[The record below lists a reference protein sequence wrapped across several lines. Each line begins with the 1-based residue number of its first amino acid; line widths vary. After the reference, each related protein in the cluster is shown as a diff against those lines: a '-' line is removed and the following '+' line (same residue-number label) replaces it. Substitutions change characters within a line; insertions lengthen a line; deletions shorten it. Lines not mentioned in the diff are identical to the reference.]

1 MSSTKASNR
10 SSIVGSISAI
20 GSGTSP
26 QRINVRGKSDS
37 TWGYCKELPDYVG
50 NVSVNLALTLFLK
63 LVFLKGGKRGSEEK
77 RRFSLLVR
85 PWYKLSN
92 ESKDPFWK
100 YVEIVE
106 SNRSRCMFCKE
117 DFAPRNIHRI
127 KLHLAGVRGGIKICT
142 RVPTEVQ
149 KEALEAVDESPY
161 FVDFV
166 KSVPGYDHSYELPSS
181 RELQMKFVP
190 EIEMQAQ
197 KYVKDV
203 KKSWEKTGCTIM
215 VENGCNLINIL
226 IYSPEGVIFET
237 SYEVSRLEEI
247 DFDFTEIVSSIIEKI
262 GVDHVVQ
269 FITNDGKIS
278 SSVGEMLETRYP
290 TIYQIRC
297 AAQEIH
303 SFLKVIFDEIAWVR
317 QIIDHAELIFRHM
330 YSNAIVL
337 SLMKQYT
344 KGKELKHPCMS
355 KFASKYQML
364 QSIFDNKNELQQ
376 LIMSDEWYMLDSNN
390 NETARKVTDIIQG
403 ANFWNQ
409 GHDVLDVLEPI
420 VQVLRLVENDRPNS
434 GYLYGALKR
443 AREAIEGYRD
453 RNPTKYQRILELLAE
468 RQGNIIHPMHA
479 AAAFLNPT
487 YMFLEDS
494 ECWGIDT
501 YNGMNFVSE
510 NLVASGEE
518 KAKFIQELQLYRKRS
533 LKELTNEISRAIMT
547 SSHPCEWWDYNRPLL
562 PVLSK
567 YAIRILS
574 QPCKC
579 SYNIKPSVS
588 EVVQRKKMDS
598 TTSKSWD
605 NHLFFIINTIIME
618 KFRTMEKSLTNFQN
632 CTELPDYEQDWEDDQ
647 MELLINGNSN
657 DDARNETDLLCFK
670 DENEAQQMSTL
681 ENRHQDPIN

>member
-1 MSSTKASNR
+1 MR
-10 SSIVGSISAI
+10 
-20 GSGTSP
+20 
-26 QRINVRGKSDS
+26 
-37 TWGYCKELPDYVG
+37 
-50 NVSVNLALTLFLK
+50 
-63 LVFLKGGKRGSEEK
+63 
-77 RRFSLLVR
+77 
-85 PWYKLSN
+85 
-92 ESKDPFWK
+92 SKDPFWK

-149 KEALEAVDESPY
+149 KEALEAVDECKRKARTSSYSKKNILLPSNIASTDVVQNSLQKDDSVMLLRNSVTNHNLAKFFLLSNIAFDDVEAPY

-278 SSVGEMLETRYP
+278 SSVGEMLETKYP

-403 ANFWNQ
+403 ANFWHQ

-420 VQVLRLVENDRPNS
+420 VQVLRLVENDGPNS

-453 RNPTKYQRILELLAE
+453 RNATKYQRILELLTE

-518 KAKFIQELQLYRKRS
+518 KAKFIEELQLYRKRS
-533 LKELTNEISRAIMT
+533 LKEFTSEMSRAIMT
-547 SSHPCEWWDYNRPLL
+547 SSHPREWWDYNRPLL

-588 EVVQRKKMDS
+588 EVAQRKKMDS

-605 NHLFFIINTIIME
+605 NHLFVIINTIIME

-670 DENEAQQMSTL
+670 DKVSSLLRPSCSKTLLQHLEAS
-681 ENRHQDPIN
+681 N

>member
-1 MSSTKASNR
+1 MATSKYWTLSAYAKESKMRRFVEDVLDSSFWKECALSMQITKPFSVLRMVDSDDRTSMGYLYEAIHKAREEKVWGFQKRKKRIAPYIQIIKTRLDTQLHKNLHATGYWLNPCYQYNSTKMSKHRLTISRLLDVIETYGHGNPILVTDLTNEMRVFRNAEGDFGCMSATNNHTIMPPDEWWLCDGSSAPNLQKLAIRVLSQTCSASGCERSWSIFEQIHSKVRNR
-10 SSIVGSISAI
+10 LEHQRLNDLVYVHYNLRLQQRCGSKFL
-20 GSGTSP
+20 
-26 QRINVRGKSDS
+26 QKDDS
-37 TWGYCKELPDYVG
+37 VMLLR
-50 NVSVNLALTLFLK
+50 NSVTNHNLAKIFL
-63 LVFLKGGKRGSEEK
+63 
-77 RRFSLLVR
+77 
-85 PWYKLSN
+85 LSN
-92 ESKDPFWK
+92 IAFDD
-100 YVEIVE
+100 VE
-106 SNRSRCMFCKE
+106 
-117 DFAPRNIHRI
+117 A
-127 KLHLAGVRGGIKICT
+127 
-142 RVPTEVQ
+142 
-149 KEALEAVDESPY
+149 PY

-226 IYSPEGVIFET
+226 IYSQKGLYLKLHMKF
-237 SYEVSRLEEI
+237 
-247 DFDFTEIVSSIIEKI
+247 
-262 GVDHVVQ
+262 Q
-269 FITNDGKIS
+269 
-278 SSVGEMLETRYP
+278 
-290 TIYQIRC
+290 
-297 AAQEIH
+297 AQEIH

-443 AREAIEGYRD
+443 AREAIE
-453 RNPTKYQRILELLAE
+453 
-468 RQGNIIHPMHA
+468 
-479 AAAFLNPT
+479 AFLNPT

-547 SSHPCEWWDYNRPLL
+547 SSHPCEWWDYNRP
-562 PVLSK
+562 
-567 YAIRILS
+567 
-574 QPCKC
+574 
-579 SYNIKPSVS
+579 PSSIEQVCNTNS
-588 EVVQRKKMDS
+588 E
-598 TTSKSWD
+598 
-605 NHLFFIINTIIME
+605 
-618 KFRTMEKSLTNFQN
+618 
-632 CTELPDYEQDWEDDQ
+632 P
-647 MELLINGNSN
+647 
-657 DDARNETDLLCFK
+657 
-670 DENEAQQMSTL
+670 TL
-681 ENRHQDPIN
+681 